1 MTRFLALTLAAI
13 LGTAATVAAFTSV
26 PDAHR
31 PAVKTSLNY
40 YGSNYG
46 VMDGDD
52 QYYRGT
58 DRYGR
63 SGYGY
68 GGGYGGGGGYGYGG
82 YRTERLSDV
91 GKVSSS
97 RDVMWH
103 IHSGTPAKCGRSW
116 WNGKEP
122 ISFCIQ
128 DSVVERR
135 ARRRCPRCLAMFQDI
150 FISRGESGDRGA
162 NYRFSSFFCFFSPC
176 TEMWYM

>member
-1 MTRFLALTLAAI
+1 MTRILALTLAAL
-13 LGTAATVAAFTSV
+13 LGTAATVAAFTPV

-63 SGYGY
+63 A
-68 GGGYGGGGGYGYGG
+68 GYGGGGGSGYGGDYGGGYGG

-103 IHSGTPAKCGRSW
+103 IHTIMMACNMTAHLP
-116 WNGKEP
+116 
-122 ISFCIQ
+122 
-128 DSVVERR
+128 SVVGVCGMGKNKFLF
-135 ARRRCPRCLAMFQDI
+135 A
-150 FISRGESGDRGA
+150 
-162 NYRFSSFFCFFSPC
+162 SS
-176 TEMWYM
+176 TAL

>member
-1 MTRFLALTLAAI
+1 MTRILALTLAAL
-13 LGTAATVAAFTSV
+13 LGTAATVAAFTPV

-63 SGYGY
+63 AGYGGGGGY
-68 GGGYGGGGGYGYGG
+68 GGGYGGDYGGGYGG

-103 IHSGTPAKCGRSW
+103 IHTIP
-116 WNGKEP
+116 
-122 ISFCIQ
+122 
-128 DSVVERR
+128 
-135 ARRRCPRCLAMFQDI
+135 
-150 FISRGESGDRGA
+150 
-162 NYRFSSFFCFFSPC
+162 
-176 TEMWYM
+176 

>member
-13 LGTAATVAAFTSV
+13 LGTAATVAAFTPV

-63 SGYGY
+63 AGY
-68 GGGYGGGGGYGYGG
+68 GGDYGGGYGG

-103 IHSGTPAKCGRSW
+103 IHTIP
-116 WNGKEP
+116 
-122 ISFCIQ
+122 
-128 DSVVERR
+128 
-135 ARRRCPRCLAMFQDI
+135 
-150 FISRGESGDRGA
+150 
-162 NYRFSSFFCFFSPC
+162 
-176 TEMWYM
+176 

>member
-1 MTRFLALTLAAI
+1 MTRFLALTLVAL
-13 LGTAATVAAFTSV
+13 LGTAATVAAFTPV

-68 GGGYGGGGGYGYGG
+68 GGGYGGGYGYGG

-91 GKVSSS
+91 GKVSSP
-97 RDVMWH
+97 RDVAH
-103 IHSGTPAKCGRSW
+103 RLHDVLQHDGTPDKCGRSLCGV
-116 WNGKEP
+116 GKNK
-122 ISFCIQ
+122 F
-128 DSVVERR
+128 
-135 ARRRCPRCLAMFQDI
+135 
-150 FISRGESGDRGA
+150 
-162 NYRFSSFFCFFSPC
+162 RFASNTAS
-176 TEMWYM
+176 